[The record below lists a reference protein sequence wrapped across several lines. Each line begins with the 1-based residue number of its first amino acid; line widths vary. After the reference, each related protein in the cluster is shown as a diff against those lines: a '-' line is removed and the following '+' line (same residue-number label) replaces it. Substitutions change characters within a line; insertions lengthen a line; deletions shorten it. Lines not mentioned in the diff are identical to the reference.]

1 MYDLVIIGA
10 GPAGLTAG
18 LYAGRS
24 GLNAII
30 LDAAQCG
37 GTANIAPLI
46 ENYPG
51 IKEIS
56 GRDLSANM
64 KKQVEKYVEIREF
77 SPVEKIENSI
87 GGTFEIKTKDN
98 IIAARYILLATG
110 SNYRTLDVEGVSK
123 FTGRGVSYCAVCDG
137 TFFVDKEVLVI
148 GGGNTAAVEALYLN
162 RIGVKC
168 SLVHRRDK
176 LRCDRQ
182 LEKDLYKNN
191 IKIYWNCQLE
201 SVKGNNTVEE
211 AILYNNKT
219 LDKIPVSVDGI
230 FIAIG
235 YNPNNQLAVNLDILC
250 DDLGYIETDK
260 NMKTSVD
267 GIYAAGDITGGIK
280 QIVVSAGQAAQAT
293 TRIGELLL

>member
-24 GLNAII
+24 GLNAVI
-30 LDAAQCG
+30 LDSAQCG
-37 GTANIAPLI
+37 GTANTAPLI

-51 IKEIS
+51 IKQIS
-56 GRDLSANM
+56 GKDLSANM
-64 KKQVEKYVEIREF
+64 KEQVEKYVEIKEF

-98 IIAARYILLATG
+98 IIATRYILLATG
-110 SNYRTLDVEGVSK
+110 SNYKTLDVEGISE

-176 LRCDRQ
+176 LRCDKQ

-201 SVKGNNTVEE
+201 SVKGNNNVEE

-219 LDKIPVSVDGI
+219 LDKIPVNVDGI

-235 YNPNNQLAVNLDILC
+235 YNPNNQLALDLDIHC
-250 DDLGYIETDK
+250 DDLGYIETDE

-267 GIYAAGDITGGIK
+267 GIYAAGDITGGVK

>member
-10 GPAGLTAG
+10 GPAGLTSG

-24 GLNAII
+24 GLNTVI
-30 LDAAQCG
+30 LDSAQCG
-37 GTANIAPLI
+37 GTVGTAPLI

-51 IKEIS
+51 IKQIS
-56 GRDLSANM
+56 GKDLSVNM
-64 KKQVEKYVEIREF
+64 KEQVEKYVEIREF
-77 SPVEKIENSI
+77 SQVEKIENSI
-87 GGTFEIKTKDN
+87 GGTFEIKTKDDL
-98 IIAARYILLATG
+98 IVTRYILLATG
-110 SNYRTLDVEGVSK
+110 STYKTLDVEGVSE

-137 TFFVDKEVLVI
+137 TFFVNKEVLVI
-148 GGGNTAAVEALYLN
+148 GGGNSAVVEALYLN

-176 LRCDRQ
+176 LRCDKQ
-182 LEKDLYKNN
+182 LEKDLYKNK
-191 IKIYWNCQLE
+191 IKVYWNYQLE
-201 SVKGNNTVEE
+201 SVKGNNHVKE

-219 LDKIPVSVDGI
+219 HEKTQVNIDGV

-235 YNPNNQLAVNLDILC
+235 YNPNNELAKDLGILC
-250 DDLGYIETDK
+250 DGLGYIETDK

-293 TRIGELLL
+293 THIEELLL